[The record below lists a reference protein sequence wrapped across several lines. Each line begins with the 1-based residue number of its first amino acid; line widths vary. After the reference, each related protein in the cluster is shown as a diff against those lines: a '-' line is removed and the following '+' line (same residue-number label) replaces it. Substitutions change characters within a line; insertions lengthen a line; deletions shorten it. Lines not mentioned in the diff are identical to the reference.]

1 MLLAA
6 MATRRRGC
14 TPEKSGAPGRTIA
27 ATDADTIV
35 VPDCPAASSDD
46 IHGVDER
53 FALASI
59 AAFSMRLTLA
69 NSRAA

>member
-35 VPDCPAASSDD
+35 APDCPAASGEVV
-46 IHGVDER
+46 HGVDELC
-53 FALASI
+53 AHASI
-59 AAFSMRLTLA
+59 AAFLMRHTLA